1 MDQRER
7 LTDQLTKWQAKQRD
21 LEQQLARAPELDK
34 AVLTDKLLTVEVHL
48 ARLEEV
54 LGLGGDR

>member
-7 LTDQLTKWQAKQRD
+7 LADQLTKWQAKQRD

-34 AVLTDKLLTVEVHL
+34 AMLTDQLLTIEIHID
-48 ARLEEV
+48 RLEHV

>member
-1 MDQRER
+1 MEQRER
-7 LTDQLTKWQAKQRD
+7 LVEQLTKWQAKQRD

-34 AVLTDKLLTVEVHL
+34 AGLTDQLLTIEIHVS
-48 ARLEEV
+48 RLEHV